1 MATLKNLA
9 TGREQTI
16 DARVRVGR
24 ARDANL
30 VLEDALVSSEHA
42 LIRFTSE
49 GWEVKDL
56 GSRNGTIVDGV
67 RLGAGESANIDLG
80 SHLVF
85 GADAETW
92 ELIDAD
98 APGLRA
104 TSASGE
110 TVLGQGG
117 LLVLPSAEAPEC
129 TIYKKGASGFVLER
143 ADGGVEEISGE
154 PQITVGKQRFKV
166 FLPAPVEGTP
176 LFDAAPTVEKA
187 TFRFR
192 VSLDEETVIIEVLHR
207 GRTIKLEP
215 QWHGYV
221 LLTLARLRREQSEL
235 AVEERGWIAR
245 DRLLKMLRTDSNN
258 LNVAIHKAREQLI
271 AAGVEDAGAIVEVRR
286 GQRRFGTDR
295 FELATLE

>member
-1 MATLKNLA
+1 M
-9 TGREQTI
+9 
-16 DARVRVGR
+16 GR
-24 ARDANL
+24 ARDAGL
-30 VLEDALVSSEHA
+30 VLDDVLVSSEHA
-42 LIRFTSE
+42 LLRFTSE

-80 SHLVF
+80 SHIVF

-104 TSASGE
+104 VDESGA
-110 TVLGQGG
+110 VLHGQGG

-129 TIYKKGASGFVLER
+129 TIYKNAAGYVLER
-143 ADGGVEEISGE
+143 ADGGVEEIESGAR
-154 PQITVGKQRFKV
+154 IAVGQKKFSL

-176 LFDAAPTVEKA
+176 LFDAAPTVA
-187 TFRFR
+187 SAMFRFR
-192 VSLDEETVIIEVLHR
+192 VSRDEETVLIEIVHR
-207 GRTIKLEP
+207 GRTIRMDA

-221 LLTLARLRREQSEL
+221 LLTLARLRHDARDVAL
-235 AVEERGWIAR
+235 EERGWIAR

-295 FELATLE
+295 FEIVAM